1 MAHISIFVGSV
12 NGGAERLSD
21 EVAATIEQAGHTA
34 TVITEAS
41 LDDIKNAS
49 HILIVTSTTGQG
61 DIPANLA
68 ELYNQLNSTFPM
80 LTNKPFGIVAMG
92 DRSYGDTF
100 CGAGRSFDELLRD
113 LQAKPVGNRLE
124 IDACEDF
131 EPWPVTEPWLQTW
144 LGKLPS

>member
-1 MAHISIFVGSV
+1 VY
-12 NGGAERLSD
+12 GGAERLSEQVSD
-21 EVAATIEQAGHTA
+21 TLEQAGHQVSVFEQPT
-34 TVITEAS
+34 

-61 DIPANLA
+61 DIPDNLA
-68 ELYNQLNSTFPM
+68 DLYHQLNSTFPM
-80 LTNKPFGIVAMG
+80 LTDKPFGIVAMG

-131 EPWPVTEPWLQTW
+131 EPWPVTEPWLQAW

>member
-12 NGGAERLSD
+12 YGGAERLSEQISD
-21 EVAATIEQAGHTA
+21 TIEQTGHQVSVFA
-34 TVITEAS
+34 EPS
-41 LDDIKNAS
+41 LEDLKNAT

-100 CGAGRSFDELLRD
+100 CLIPFTLKKFNIDPAVAGSVVLTTVTDVVGFFAFLGLGAIFL
-113 LQAKPVGNRLE
+113 
-124 IDACEDF
+124 I
-131 EPWPVTEPWLQTW
+131 
-144 LGKLPS
+144 

>member
-1 MAHISIFVGSV
+1 MAHISIFVGTV

-21 EVAATIEQAGHTA
+21 EIAATIKQAGHSA
-34 TVITEAS
+34 AVITEAS

-49 HILIVTSTTGQG
+49 NILIVTSTTGQG
-61 DIPANLA
+61 DVPSNLA
-68 ELYNQLNSTFPM
+68 GLYYALNSSFPM
-80 LTNKPFGIVAMG
+80 LTDKPFGVVAMG

-131 EPWPVTEPWLQTW
+131 EPWPVTEPWLKTW
-144 LGKLPS
+144 LEKLPG

>member
-12 NGGAERLSD
+12 YGGAERLSEQISD
-21 EVAATIEQAGHTA
+21 TIEQAGHQVSIFA
-34 TVITEAS
+34 APS
-41 LDDIKNAS
+41 LEDLKNAS

-144 LGKLPS
+144 LDKLSS

>member
-21 EVAATIEQAGHTA
+21 EIAKAIEQVGHNA
-34 TVITEAS
+34 TVFNAPALEDIT
-41 LDDIKNAS
+41 NAS

-61 DIPANLA
+61 DVPANLSG
-68 ELYNQLNSTFPM
+68 LYYALNSTFPM
-80 LTNKPFGIVAMG
+80 LTGKPFGIVAMG
-92 DRSYGDTF
+92 DRSYGDTY

-113 LQAKPVGNRLE
+113 LQAKPIGNRFE

-131 EPWPVTEPWLQTW
+131 DPWPVTAPWLTHW
-144 LGKLPS
+144 LEKLEV

>member
-21 EVAATIEQAGHTA
+21 DIAKTIEQVGHTA
-34 TVITEAS
+34 VVITEAS

-61 DIPANLA
+61 DVPSNLVG
-68 ELYNQLNSTFPM
+68 LYFAMNSTSPM
-80 LTNKPFGIVAMG
+80 LTGKPFGVIAMG
-92 DRSYGDTF
+92 DRCYGETF

-124 IDACEDF
+124 IDASENF
-131 EPWPVTEPWLQTW
+131 EPWPVTEPWLKLW
-144 LGKLPS
+144 LTKLPE

>member
-21 EVAATIEQAGHTA
+21 EVATTIEQAGHTA

-100 CGAGRSFDELLRD
+100 CAAGRSFDELLRD

>member
-12 NGGAERLSD
+12 YGGAERLSEQVSD
-21 EVAATIEQAGHTA
+21 TLEQAGHQVSVFEQPT
-34 TVITEAS
+34 

-61 DIPANLA
+61 DIPDNLA
-68 ELYNQLNSTFPM
+68 DLYHQLNSTFPM
-80 LTNKPFGIVAMG
+80 LTDKPFGIVAMG

-113 LQAKPVGNRLE
+113 LQAKPVGNRL
-124 IDACEDF
+124 
-131 EPWPVTEPWLQTW
+131 
-144 LGKLPS
+144 

>member
-1 MAHISIFVGSV
+1 
-12 NGGAERLSD
+12 
-21 EVAATIEQAGHTA
+21 
-34 TVITEAS
+34 
-41 LDDIKNAS
+41 IKNAS

-100 CGAGRSFDELLRD
+100 CAAGRSFDELLRD
-113 LQAKPVGNRLE
+113 LQAKPVGNR
-124 IDACEDF
+124 
-131 EPWPVTEPWLQTW
+131 
-144 LGKLPS
+144 

>member
-1 MAHISIFVGSV
+1 MAHISIFVGTV
-12 NGGAERLSD
+12 NGGAERLSGD
-21 EVAATIEQAGHTA
+21 IAACIEQAGHSA
-34 TVITEAS
+34 TLIIEAS

-49 HILIVTSTTGQG
+49 NILIVTSTTGQG
-61 DIPANLA
+61 DVPSNLA
-68 ELYNQLNSTFPM
+68 GLYYALNSSFPM
-80 LTNKPFGIVAMG
+80 LTDKPFGVVAMG

-131 EPWPVTEPWLQTW
+131 EPWPVTEPWLKAW
-144 LGKLPS
+144 LEKLPS

>member
-1 MAHISIFVGSV
+1 MAHISVFVGSV

-21 EVAATIEQAGHTA
+21 EVATTIEQAGHTVSVFSEPA
-34 TVITEAS
+34 

-61 DIPANLA
+61 DVPSNLA
-68 ELYNQLNSTFPM
+68 GLFYALNSTFPM
-80 LTNKPFGIVAMG
+80 LTDKPFGVIAMG

-124 IDACEDF
+124 IDAGEDF
-131 EPWPVTEPWLQTW
+131 EPWPVAEPWLKSW
-144 LGKLPS
+144 LEKFPS

>member
-1 MAHISIFVGSV
+1 MY
-12 NGGAERLSD
+12 GGAERLSEQVSD
-21 EVAATIEQAGHTA
+21 TLEQAGHQVSVFEQPT
-34 TVITEAS
+34 

-61 DIPANLA
+61 DIPDNLA
-68 ELYNQLNSTFPM
+68 DLYHQLNSTFPM
-80 LTNKPFGIVAMG
+80 LTDKPFGIVAMG

-131 EPWPVTEPWLQTW
+131 EPWPVTEPWLQAW

>member
-1 MAHISIFVGSV
+1 MKSFAW
-12 NGGAERLSD
+12 R
-21 EVAATIEQAGHTA
+21 
-34 TVITEAS
+34 
-41 LDDIKNAS
+41 
-49 HILIVTSTTGQG
+49 STTGQG

-100 CGAGRSFDELLRD
+100 CAAGRSFDELLRD

-144 LGKLPS
+144 LDKLPS